1 MTFHECC
8 DAIIAAG
15 KDPKQ
20 VRQVNYAVGY
30 AEAGKRIGTPE
41 GQQVQALYILSNISR
56 WRGDVAK
63 QVRADLKK
71 IGGVK

>member
-8 DAIIAAG
+8 DAVIAAG
-15 KDPKQ
+15 NDPKQ
-20 VRQVNYAVGY
+20 VKQVNYAVNY
-30 AEAGKRIGTPE
+30 AKAGKRMVLTRDI
-41 GQQVQALYILSNISR
+41 QVQALYIVNNIAS

-71 IGGVK
+71 IGGAK

>member
-15 KDPKQ
+15 NDPKQ

-30 AEAGKRIGTPE
+30 AEAGKRIRTPE
-41 GQQVQALYILSNISR
+41 GQQVQALYIVNNISR

-63 QVRADLKK
+63 QVRANLIK
-71 IGGVK
+71 IGGAK

>member
-1 MTFHECC
+1 MTFEECC
-8 DAIIAAG
+8 GAIIAAG
-15 KDPKQ
+15 NDPKQ

-30 AEAGKRIGTPE
+30 AEAGKRMTDPDE
-41 GQQVQALYILSNISR
+41 VRVQALYIITNIAS

-71 IGGVK
+71 IGGAA